1 MPAWPGPVLAVAGAL
16 IAIVALGAGTVAASG
31 RYDLGDPALYLWL
44 SLVGAALF
52 VAGLVY
58 ASVRQLRVRRH
69 LPPERYRGPS
79 VVLLVLLVLVG
90 ATLLIAPFTA
100 DATVLETGIGEL
112 SLFGGFVVLVATQVS
127 LLAVS
132 WFGVFAPGALSGLA
146 SLPGRAAGRAL
157 LTGAGWGIVAWLV
170 SSLVAAAVVWTLER
184 AGVSVPVQTAERAL
198 QLVEPWLVVF
208 AFVLLAPVAE
218 ELFFRGVVF
227 NAWLRERGR
236 TWAYVGSALLFAVI
250 HLSVVTVLP
259 IFLLGLALAWVYR
272 RTGSLLA
279 PMAMHA
285 TVNGISV
292 AISLLVRFEV
302 IMPPAV
308 AGW

>member
-1 MPAWPGPVLAVAGAL
+1 MPVWPGPVLAVAGAL
-16 IAIVALGAGTVAASG
+16 IAFVALGAGAVAASG
-31 RYDLGDPALYLWL
+31 RYDLGDPVLYLWL

-100 DATVLETGIGEL
+100 DAAVLETGVGEL
-112 SLFGGFVVLVATQVS
+112 SLFGGFVVLVATQVA

-132 WFGVFAPGALSGLA
+132 WFGVFAPGALSGLP
-146 SLPGRAAGRAL
+146 SLPGRAPGRAL

-170 SSLVAAAVVWTLER
+170 SSLVAAAVVWALER

-198 QLVEPWLVVF
+198 ELVEPWLVVF
-208 AFVLLAPVAE
+208 AFVLLAPIAE

-259 IFLLGLALAWVYR
+259 IFLLGLGLAWVYR

-292 AISLLVRFEV
+292 AISLLVRFDV